1 MGNRTLKHSAGTFSV
16 LSLQAGLITGCE
28 QTRQAMSLFWLRT
41 TSVKLQQG
49 RNFSGGRRIE
59 PSGSSPKQAGF
70 STCLSRYRCYPNGH
84 SISLLPAPTGYS
96 QAKHHPQLICW
107 CIVHS
112 HKSNSSN
119 NFNKKHMLSQEQLF
133 PYGRDCMATPI
144 TLADSCF
151 VRKQQKMV
159 EGPRE
164 CRGRDT
170 NTARRRSLI
179 GLAMKNNDVIPHSGE
194 LRILSLAVL
203 FPQRL
208 RGVRELVD
216 YPYFHAPCF
225 LTDLFPAV

>member
-1 MGNRTLKHSAGTFSV
+1 
-16 LSLQAGLITGCE
+16 
-28 QTRQAMSLFWLRT
+28 
-41 TSVKLQQG
+41 
-49 RNFSGGRRIE
+49 
-59 PSGSSPKQAGF
+59 
-70 STCLSRYRCYPNGH
+70 
-84 SISLLPAPTGYS
+84 
-96 QAKHHPQLICW
+96 
-107 CIVHS
+107 
-112 HKSNSSN
+112 
-119 NFNKKHMLSQEQLF
+119 MLSQEQLF

-151 VRKQQKMV
+151 ARKQQKMV